1 MRPSE
6 KKRDSLKM
14 KNRNRTAAASGALAV
29 FLFAGLALADIVDKI
44 AVVVNDE
51 VITLSEVDS
60 AVAPLYE
67 KYKMLYTGEELAK
80 KVDETRQRVI
90 DQLIEQKL
98 LLGAAKRENVEVSD
112 RDVEEHLSDVK
123 KGFSSTS
130 DFERA
135 LKADNLTLAK
145 LKARYKEQIMVKRFI
160 EKKAVSRVS
169 VSPSEI
175 DEYYKAHEQEFDEPE
190 SVKLSAIL
198 IRVKDSPE
206 DNQKAAELAR
216 ELLKR
221 LKNGEDFALL
231 AREYSEDSSAQE
243 GGAMGY
249 ARKGDLM
256 KDIDE
261 AVFNAKPGE
270 VTEIIQTVL
279 GYHIFKVE
287 EKAPPKKRDLS
298 EVRKQV
304 EDRIFHEKVTGAI
317 KSLVKELKK
326 NAYIA
331 FR

>member
-1 MRPSE
+1 MFVLGGVG
-6 KKRDSLKM
+6 RD
-14 KNRNRTAAASGALAV
+14 
-29 FLFAGLALADIVDKI
+29 DIVDKI

-175 DEYYKAHEQEFDEPE
+175 DEYYKAHEQ
-190 SVKLSAIL
+190 
-198 IRVKDSPE
+198 
-206 DNQKAAELAR
+206 
-216 ELLKR
+216 
-221 LKNGEDFALL
+221 
-231 AREYSEDSSAQE
+231 
-243 GGAMGY
+243 
-249 ARKGDLM
+249 
-256 KDIDE
+256 
-261 AVFNAKPGE
+261 
-270 VTEIIQTVL
+270 
-279 GYHIFKVE
+279 
-287 EKAPPKKRDLS
+287 
-298 EVRKQV
+298 
-304 EDRIFHEKVTGAI
+304 
-317 KSLVKELKK
+317 
-326 NAYIA
+326 
-331 FR
+331 